1 MATSTASAR
10 RPAPIPTD
18 PGPADLRRLRRRRA
32 GRRAGIAALIL
43 IVAGGLSGFF
53 GYRTGHREGSG
64 GGYELSLSYPEVGRP
79 GVPIQWIL
87 HVHRDA
93 GLPPHLDV
101 ATSVGYFDIL
111 DLNDVEPQPAS
122 STEHGDLVVWTFD
135 TTGGSDLT
143 IAVDAFVANNAHVG
157 NSAVTSILE
166 DGRAVA
172 SVSYTTRVA
181 P

>member
-1 MATSTASAR
+1 V
-10 RPAPIPTD
+10 
-18 PGPADLRRLRRRRA
+18 
-32 GRRAGIAALIL
+32 GIGALVL
-43 IVAGGLSGFF
+43 IVAAGLSGLL
-53 GYRTGHREGSG
+53 GYRTGHVDAAG
-64 GGYELSLSYPEVGRP
+64 GGFQLSLSYPLVGRP

-87 HVHRDA
+87 HVHRDT
-93 GLPPHLDV
+93 GLPEHLDV

-122 STEHGDLVVWTFD
+122 STERGDSVVWTFD

-157 NSAVTSILE
+157 DSAVTSILE
-166 DGRAVA
+166 NGRPVA
-172 SVSYTTRVA
+172 SVAYTTRVA